1 MTKVR
6 FAVAIV
12 TILAVVVGFAISV
25 GAAGQVNI
33 NSASQEELMQL
44 EGVGAAYAQRIIE
57 YREANGPFEKPED
70 IMNVKGIGTA
80 TYEKN
85 KERITVALTEEK
97 DAPGPN

>member
-1 MTKVR
+1 MFKFR
-6 FAVAIV
+6 NLVAIV
-12 TILAVVVGFAISV
+12 TLLTVVIGFAISV

-80 TYEKN
+80 TFEKN
-85 KERITVALTEEK
+85 KERITVALAEK